1 MPHKTGASHAI
12 AALAAMVSASY
23 LKDVLKHLVSARD
36 LVAYANV
43 AGVHLADRIGA
54 ASVMDTVAGGA
65 AAVLLVFLTFVWGW
79 AYHHSVIG

>member
-23 LKDVLKHLVSARD
+23 LKDVLKHVVSARE
-36 LVAYANV
+36 LVAYANA
-43 AGVHLADRIGA
+43 AGVHLVGQVGV
-54 ASVMDTVAGGA
+54 ASATDTIAGGA
-65 AAVLLVFLTFVWGW
+65 AAALLVALTFVWGW

>member
-1 MPHKTGASHAI
+1 MPHRTGVSHAV

-36 LVAYANV
+36 LVAYANAV
-43 AGVHLADRIGA
+43 GVQLADQVGV
-54 ASVMDTVAGGA
+54 ASATDTVAGV
-65 AAVLLVFLTFVWGW
+65 AAVGLLVVLTFVWGW

>member
-1 MPHKTGASHAI
+1 MPHRTGVSHAI

-23 LKDVLKHLVSARD
+23 LKDILKHFVSARD

-43 AGVHLADRIGA
+43 AGIQVADQVGM
-54 ASVMDTVAGGA
+54 ASATDTVAGVA
-65 AAVLLVFLTFVWGW
+65 AAGLLVVVTFVWGW

>member
-1 MPHKTGASHAI
+1 MAHRTGASHAI

-36 LVAYANV
+36 LVAYANA
-43 AGVHLADRIGA
+43 AGVQLADQVGV
-54 ASVMDTVAGGA
+54 ASATDTVAGVA
-65 AAVLLVFLTFVWGW
+65 AAGLLVALTFVWGW